1 MITYH
6 HTQPANI
13 ILKCEILKA
22 SPEIRNNTRM
32 LLSSLLLLKQKIKQN
47 KIVWKVPDNAIN
59 QAEEICKNWGGKK

>member
-1 MITYH
+1 
-6 HTQPANI
+6 
-13 ILKCEILKA
+13 LKA